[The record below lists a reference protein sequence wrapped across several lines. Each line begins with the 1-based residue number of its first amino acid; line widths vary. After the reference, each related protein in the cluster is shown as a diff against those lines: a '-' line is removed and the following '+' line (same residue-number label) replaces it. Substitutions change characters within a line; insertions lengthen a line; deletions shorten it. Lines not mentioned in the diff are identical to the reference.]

1 MYKYIDIHAQP
12 ANWKKQLTCTNPMLL
27 LQHNHEHT
35 IEEVFLRYFFPGI
48 IKAHIAID
56 SHFVRL
62 TLRKMFASGHMIWKE
77 NVFMWN
83 ISDHNI
89 GHVANRYQ
97 TFLRKENI
105 GVTGKERTE

>member
-1 MYKYIDIHAQP
+1 
-12 ANWKKQLTCTNPMLL
+12 
-27 LQHNHEHT
+27 
-35 IEEVFLRYFFPGI
+35 
-48 IKAHIAID
+48 
-56 SHFVRL
+56 
-62 TLRKMFASGHMIWKE
+62 MFASGHMIWKE

-89 GHVANRYQ
+89 RHVAKRYQ